1 MHIVSSHCQQ
11 VVYSKEKFHTE
22 AESGVMGMVID
33 KNDDDKEEDDK
44 VSSSLVVHQPL
55 APHQQPQR

>member
-1 MHIVSSHCQQ
+1 M
-11 VVYSKEKFHTE
+11 E
-22 AESGVMGMVID
+22 AESGITAMDID
-33 KNDDDKEEDDK
+33 KDADDDDKEVDK